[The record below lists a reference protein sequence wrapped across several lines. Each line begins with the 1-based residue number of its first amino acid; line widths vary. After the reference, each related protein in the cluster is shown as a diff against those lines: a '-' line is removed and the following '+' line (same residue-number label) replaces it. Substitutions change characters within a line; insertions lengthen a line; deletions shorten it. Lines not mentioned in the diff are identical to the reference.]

1 MEKLKLEVKLED
13 VKELFKGKKHKTYV
27 NPDSQRRYGHRKATT
42 SKNKFKETP
51 MTYGYH
57 TEDYKRHV
65 VYEHYYGNEDKPFYV
80 GEGDLQRAFVF
91 CGKRRTQQYKDKV
104 LDVNLVHVKIVAIDI
119 SVDDAIKLQDKLIDK
134 YKRISEGGSLLNVD
148 YKRGGG
154 FRQSLAKKVYQF
166 SLNGKYINTYI
177 STGEAEKAVNGK
189 RSNIANCCAGR
200 KWHSTSSGYLWRY
213 ENDVDLSDINNPKLY
228 PNDRYFVNRLSNIT
242 LNIK

>member
-1 MEKLKLEVKLED
+1 MEKLKLEAKLEG

-42 SKNKFKETP
+42 SKNKIKETP

-91 CGKRRTQQYKDKV
+91 NGKRRTKQYKEKV
-104 LDVNLVHVKIVAIDI
+104 LDVNLVHVNIVAIDI

-134 YKRISEGGSLLNVD
+134 YKRILDGGTLVNVD

-154 FRQSLAKKVYQF
+154 FRESLIKEVYQF
-166 SLNGKYINTYI
+166 DLNNKFVAKYK
-177 STGEAEKAVNGK
+177 SVADAARAVNALP
-189 RSNIANCCAGR
+189 SNISNNCYGR
-200 KWHSTSSGYLWRY
+200 KWCKSCRNSIWRFK
-213 ENDVDLSDINNPKLY
+213 EDVDFSDK
-228 PNDRYFVNRLSNIT
+228 D
-242 LNIK
+242 NIKPKELKPIIKLKLKLQ